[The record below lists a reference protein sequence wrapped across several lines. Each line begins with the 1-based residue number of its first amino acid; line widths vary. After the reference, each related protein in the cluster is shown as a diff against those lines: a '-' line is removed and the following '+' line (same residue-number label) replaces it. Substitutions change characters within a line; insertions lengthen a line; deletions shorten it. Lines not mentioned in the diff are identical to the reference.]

1 MSTIPKT
8 VKFTEKSQLLNFPE
22 EEEETNKG
30 NFITCFCDLLK
41 KCLFINYDSDNSG
54 QLTFGYSNSSSSSNS
69 SNSSSTDDIT
79 PLNQEARTKQKVN
92 FSDYEL
98 DVTRYK
104 WKPLLSYKSFSKK
117 YNTPPNGS
125 VPLYD

>member
-8 VKFTEKSQLLNFPE
+8 VKFTEKTRLLNFPE
-22 EEEETNKG
+22 EQETNKG
-30 NFITCFCDLLK
+30 NLITCFYDLLK
-41 KCLFINYDSDNSG
+41 KCLFLNYDSDNSG
-54 QLTFGYSNSSSSSNS
+54 QLTFGYSSSS
-69 SNSSSTDDIT
+69 DDDDAT
-79 PLNQEARTKQKVN
+79 PLNQDYRSNQTVN
-92 FSDYEL
+92 FSEYEL

>member
-8 VKFTEKSQLLNFPE
+8 VKFTEKTRLLNFPE
-22 EEEETNKG
+22 EQETNKG
-30 NFITCFCDLLK
+30 NLITCFCDLLK
-41 KCLFINYDSDNSG
+41 KCLFLNYDSDNSG
-54 QLTFGYSNSSSSSNS
+54 QLTFGYSSSS
-69 SNSSSTDDIT
+69 DDDEVDDDDAT
-79 PLNQEARTKQKVN
+79 PLNQDYRSNQTVN
-92 FSDYEL
+92 FSEYEL

-104 WKPLLSYKSFSKK
+104 WKPLLSFKSFSKK